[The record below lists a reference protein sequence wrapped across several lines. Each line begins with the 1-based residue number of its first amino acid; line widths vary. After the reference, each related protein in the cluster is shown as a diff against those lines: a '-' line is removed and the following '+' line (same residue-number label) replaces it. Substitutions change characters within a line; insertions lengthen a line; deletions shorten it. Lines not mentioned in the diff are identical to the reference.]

1 MLKVG
6 GSEVAEL
13 STGNAG
19 LDSSLYEDKSEHEK
33 HKDRKRKKRKKGE
46 KQIPGEE
53 KEKRKRKVKVCIHA
67 ACIHEA
73 YRHASTS
80 SSLHMKR

>member
-1 MLKVG
+1 MLLPEYVEKPLKLVLKVG

-19 LDSSLYEDKSEHEK
+19 LDSSLYDDKSEHEK

-46 KQIPGEE
+46 KQVPGEE
-53 KEKRKRKVKVCIHA
+53 KEKRKRKVKVHVD
-67 ACIHEA
+67 
-73 YRHASTS
+73 ASAF
-80 SSLHMKR
+80 